1 MVSESL
7 SEDCYIHKEKNSDK
21 ENMNIEFLAEG
32 AIQPLYVHCCGTS
45 APLPKSRANQP
56 LHLTKP
62 ANQPFC

>member
-1 MVSESL
+1 M
-7 SEDCYIHKEKNSDK
+7 YEKKKRGKNT
-21 ENMNIEFLAEG
+21 AEG